1 MNSIAVPAP
10 LGLWSSVTKLLRLQL
25 RISWNNIRRAR
36 TRRKIGYAF
45 LALLMLGVLVGVFA
59 GSWALLSL
67 LRSPEITQYVQP
79 GDLVRNIPVFVLTA
93 AFFILVATSFGV
105 LLQSLYLAGD
115 MEFLLAAPVSIRA
128 VFIAKLVQAILPDFG
143 LICLFALPILFGLG
157 VSQGFGFLYYP
168 LVILVLMALALA
180 ISGLTSLLVM
190 AVVRVVPARR
200 VAEMLGFLG
209 AIVSVL
215 CSQSGQ
221 LAENLRI
228 TSSNAAGA
236 YSTLSRLDTPW
247 SPVAWAGHGLL
258 GIAQADW
265 ITGAGLL
272 AAFFLVTAGAFYL
285 ALVTAERLYFTGW
298 SRVQAGT
305 RRRKPVR
312 QARQA
317 SAVVPLAPGANPA
330 TAQTSGLGSLL
341 FAWLPRPTRAILTK
355 DFRIL
360 TRDLRS
366 MSQVVTPLLFGIVYT
381 IAISRTDR
389 IGQEINSNPG
399 LALTLR
405 NLTVYGSV
413 AISLFVSWGLLSRL
427 ALMSFSHEGRSYW
440 LIKTT
445 PVASRQILAAKFL
458 VAYLPGLALGLIFL
472 AVTSTLQHAGAA
484 VTAYSAAMLVFSLA
498 GAVGV
503 NLAFGVAGV
512 NLNWQGQGQSPRS
525 MLRGT
530 TGCIASLAG
539 MGYLLLVVVVFFG
552 PPVGFSLLGLSE
564 DLGRLVGLALGATA
578 SLICAILPPISIL
591 KRIDRLGEE

>member
-1 MNSIAVPAP
+1 MAVPAP
-10 LGLWSSVTKLLRLQL
+10 LGLWSSVAKLLRLQL
-25 RISWNNIRRAR
+25 RISWNNIRRA
-36 TRRKIGYAF
+36 TRRRKFGYAM
-45 LALLMLGVLVGVFA
+45 LTLLVVGVLVGVFA

-67 LRSPEITQYVQP
+67 ISSPEITQYVQP
-79 GDLVRNIPVFVLTA
+79 GDLVQNIPVFVLTA

-105 LLQSLYLAGD
+105 LLQSLYLSGD

-143 LICLFALPILFGLG
+143 LVCLFGLPILFGLG
-157 VSQGFGFLYYP
+157 VSQRFGFLYYP

-228 TSSNAAGA
+228 SSGNVSGA

-265 ITGAGLL
+265 LTGAGLL
-272 AAFFLVTAGAFYL
+272 AAFFLLTAVAFYV

-305 RRRKPVR
+305 RRRKTARQVR
-312 QARQA
+312 QSAAAAPMVTGVKPAAAPAR
-317 SAVVPLAPGANPA
+317 S
-330 TAQTSGLGSLL
+330 LGSLL
-341 FAWLPRPTRAILTK
+341 FAWLPRPTRAIIAK

-366 MSQVVTPLLFGIVYT
+366 MSQVVTPLLFGIVYA

-405 NLTVYGSV
+405 DVTVYGSV

-440 LIKTT
+440 LIKSA
-445 PVASRQILAAKFL
+445 PAASRQILAAKFL
-458 VAYLPGLALGLIFL
+458 VAYLPGLALGLLFL

-484 VTAYSAAMLVFSLA
+484 VTAYSAVMLLFSLA

-512 NLNWQGQGQSPRS
+512 NLTWQGQGQSPRS

-530 TGCIASLAG
+530 TGCVASLVG
-539 MGYLLLVVVVFFG
+539 MGYLLLIIVVFFG
-552 PPVGFSLLGLSE
+552 PPVGVKLLGLSE
-564 DLGRLVGLALGATA
+564 DLGRLVGLALGVTA
-578 SLICAILPPISIL
+578 SLLCTLLPPLAVL
-591 KRIDRLGEE
+591 KRIDRLGED